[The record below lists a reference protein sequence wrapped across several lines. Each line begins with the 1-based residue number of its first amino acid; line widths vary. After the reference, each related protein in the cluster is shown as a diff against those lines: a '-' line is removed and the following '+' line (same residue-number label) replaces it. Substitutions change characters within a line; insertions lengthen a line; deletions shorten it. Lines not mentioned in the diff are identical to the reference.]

1 MAYDDP
7 SHKRSAVIK
16 ARYTPEDLRYL
27 RMEAKQAGMQLAT
40 YIHELSMVARR
51 LGAAQLIREMNS
63 CAQDKSA

>member
-16 ARYTPEDLRYL
+16 ARFTPEDLRYL

-40 YIHELSMVARR
+40 YIHELSMIARR
-51 LGAAQLIREMNS
+51 RCRPTDPRDECLCTG
-63 CAQDKSA
+63 